1 MYENWTDAHADNSSN
16 NGRKPAEVNQA
27 PPQATTTTRFI
38 GTHHCSV
45 SVCVEL
51 SRGNASVK
59 FYDESRGRGDLKRP
73 QQQQQQVLLHQCE
86 LADVSGPFV
95 PVILVCG
102 DADVRTR

>member
-1 MYENWTDAHADNSSN
+1 MGRSNCLLQIGGNEVSMYENWTDAHADNSSN
-16 NGRKPAEVNQA
+16 NGRKHTEVNQA

-59 FYDESRGRGDLKRP
+59 FYDESCGRGDLKRP
-73 QQQQQQVLLHQCE
+73 QQQQVLLHQCE
-86 LADVSGPFV
+86 LADLS
-95 PVILVCG
+95 
-102 DADVRTR
+102 